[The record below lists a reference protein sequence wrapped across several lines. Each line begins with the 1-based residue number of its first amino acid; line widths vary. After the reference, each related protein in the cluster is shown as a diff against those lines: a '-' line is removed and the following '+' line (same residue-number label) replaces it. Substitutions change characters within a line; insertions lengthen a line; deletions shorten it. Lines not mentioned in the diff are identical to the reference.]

1 MQGFTQQSN
10 LPLQGSVTENAQ
22 RMIMI
27 IIILWSIISIIS
39 IKYFLFHY
47 IRLLYLLLLV
57 TTLLLMVF
65 LSFLTF
71 PPYFCFCKCNR
82 KIDVSGYVMPWR
94 VMCNHFLI
102 HKQCTLKY
110 SQLFAQ
116 NAVKYTL
123 GERSLTFFFS
133 SQAAQFTWDPETVGM
148 IHGSF
153 FWGYIVT
160 QIPGGFICQKFA
172 ANR

>member
-1 MQGFTQQSN
+1 
-10 LPLQGSVTENAQ
+10 
-22 RMIMI
+22 MIII
-27 IIILWSIISIIS
+27 IIILWSIINIIII
-39 IKYFLFHY
+39 IKYFIILGYFIFY
-47 IRLLYLLLLV
+47 FVINF
-57 TTLLLMVF
+57 TTTVF

-71 PPYFCFCKCNR
+71 PLYFCFCKCNR
-82 KIDVSGYVMPWR
+82 KRDVSGYVMPWR

-116 NAVKYTL
+116 NAVEYTL